1 MLVMPY
7 KDTLEKHIYQEYEKE
22 NPKPDGEL
30 ESKLLEWQVDA
41 KAWYRNLDVN
51 SEVKQKI
58 NEDATD
64 EYKKSNR
71 SV

>member
-1 MLVMPY
+1 
-7 KDTLEKHIYQEYEKE
+7 
-22 NPKPDGEL
+22 
-30 ESKLLEWQVDA
+30 LEWQVDA
-41 KAWYRNLDVN
+41 AAWYRNLDSN

-71 SV
+71 SVQIMRYSDDTLN